1 MKILNGG
8 GAFSS
13 LEDYLLY
20 GGSLLDSKKQNFITH
35 ALSCLTQRALKSLD
49 TSKWQE
55 FRIGDLFEIAT
66 PKKKFDANKIKFGGL
81 YPYVARG
88 ETNNGIRGYITQ
100 DTSFLNPANT
110 ISFGQDT
117 ATMFYQ
123 DKPYFTGDK
132 LKIFYLK
139 LAKLNRYRANFLIAS
154 MRKSFSIFS
163 WGNTSFSV
171 KNLQEVKVLLP
182 VLPLDSIKEDSRNY
196 THHIDFSFMESFI
209 KEIEK
214 EHFLSLIEYYH
225 KEMSAYNEVLETN
238 GGGALSFKLEEY
250 LSFYESYKTTRAHST
265 QLQWQEVRI
274 GDLFKKVS
282 AKFVG
287 KGDKFK
293 AVSKTKDNIYKIPVV
308 YAKFGDNGIMYWARE
323 GDFETH
329 DNIISIVYNGAI
341 AAGKVYAQKE
351 KTGIL
356 AESYFIR
363 LKEYK
368 VSFEVNLFLKCAL
381 EKSLYE
387 RFSREN
393 LATWDNKVE
402 NEFIS
407 LPVLPNGEI
416 AFEYIESFIKALQ
429 KEVIKEL
436 VLWNEKELKVA
447 KSLYKNY
454 N

>member
-1 MKILNGG
+1 MDFKLIDLFNYERGTRLVKSERIDGQYPLVTAGENNQGVKGFINNINQKIFSNAITIDMFCNSFVHINPFCCDDNILVLTAKNPMNRYCLQYISTLINKAKVRFGYG
-8 GAFSS
+8 KQYRIGSLEKHFISLPVLPSCNENKFEIAFEYMESYIKELEAERLEELEAYLLTTGLKDYKLTEQEKVILQDFAKLQNEDSKRGAFSS

-238 GGGALSFKLEEY
+238 GGG
-250 LSFYESYKTTRAHST
+250 H
-265 QLQWQEVRI
+265 
-274 GDLFKKVS
+274 
-282 AKFVG
+282 
-287 KGDKFK
+287 
-293 AVSKTKDNIYKIPVV
+293 
-308 YAKFGDNGIMYWARE
+308 
-323 GDFETH
+323 
-329 DNIISIVYNGAI
+329 
-341 AAGKVYAQKE
+341 
-351 KTGIL
+351 
-356 AESYFIR
+356 
-363 LKEYK
+363 
-368 VSFEVNLFLKCAL
+368 
-381 EKSLYE
+381 
-387 RFSREN
+387 
-393 LATWDNKVE
+393 
-402 NEFIS
+402 
-407 LPVLPNGEI
+407 
-416 AFEYIESFIKALQ
+416 
-429 KEVIKEL
+429 
-436 VLWNEKELKVA
+436 
-447 KSLYKNY
+447 
-454 N
+454 